1 MKKLP
6 DKAEIVAW
14 IVTTLGPLRQ
24 PRSDAEASAAV
35 ERMIET
41 LRVGYRHPRP
51 AAAFIR
57 KAAKN
62 FRKALEPLS
71 DAMPLPPLVA
81 YTIMEWILVC
91 PNGEPVFIESCDRKH
106 MTLREFRS
114 ALDWFGHADGPPPK
128 FEAAKYC
135 AALYAYRLVKAFSQ
149 KPPSTPQRN
158 PSLRDVR
165 CHELVEALLSV
176 HQSRRILIPDRSRSQ
191 WSQDFHPRTALQHL
205 VSTVCFI
212 PYVVPYSDY
221 INLAGAY
228 LMSS

>member
-51 AAAFIR
+51 DAAFIR
-57 KAAKN
+57 KVAKN

-81 YTIMEWILVC
+81 NTIMEWILVC

-114 ALDWFGHADGPPPK
+114 ALDWFGHADGPSPK

-149 KPPSTPQRN
+149 KPPSTFRHGQVREIGTLLYQAFSGEEDVGLKRQTDDVCRN
-158 PSLRDVR
+158 RGTLPDNGRLRRFVR
-165 CHELVEALLSV
+165 KEGKLHE
-176 HQSRRILIPDRSRSQ
+176 
-191 WSQDFHPRTALQHL
+191 
-205 VSTVCFI
+205 
-212 PYVVPYSDY
+212 
-221 INLAGAY
+221 AY
-228 LMSS
+228 LDEGLAIPGAREE